1 MLREFWVGEA
11 EVFVDLEM
19 ENNMEKNHG
28 IGICWLQVGELTD

>member
-19 ENNMEKNHG
+19 ENNMEKKPM
-28 IGICWLQVGELTD
+28 ELEFLGSKLED